1 MAQHKDPVCG
11 MVIDERDAV
20 GTSEFN
26 GTRYYFCS
34 QDCKTEFDE
43 NPQDYAA
50 GGAGVPGNPRRAM

>member
-11 MVIDERDAV
+11 MVIDERHAV
-20 GTSEFN
+20 GTSDYN

-34 QDCKTEFDE
+34 EDCRTEFDE

-50 GGAGVPGNPRRAM
+50 GATGGAARPKRPM